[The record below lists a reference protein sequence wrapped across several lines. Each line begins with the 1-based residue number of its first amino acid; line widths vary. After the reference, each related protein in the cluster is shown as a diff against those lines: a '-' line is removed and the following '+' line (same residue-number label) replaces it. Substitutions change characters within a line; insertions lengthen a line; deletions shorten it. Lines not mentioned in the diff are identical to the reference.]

1 LFFDLTVKD
10 DDQPLSDMRRSNKRN
25 NEDSN
30 TGLNP
35 HKRRKYNN
43 VEENEP
49 NENDHIDIID
59 ENDNREDQMDHKLK
73 CMTKAQLI
81 KTIKIKID
89 DKIIENVEFDKLLK
103 DLQEKGYF
111 YKAKKK

>member
-1 LFFDLTVKD
+1 
-10 DDQPLSDMRRSNKRN
+10 
-25 NEDSN
+25 
-30 TGLNP
+30 
-35 HKRRKYNN
+35 
-43 VEENEP
+43 
-49 NENDHIDIID
+49 
-59 ENDNREDQMDHKLK
+59 MDHKLK

-111 YKAKKK
+111 YKAKK